1 MTCQDLDD
9 ALLDMARGTTLGP
22 GSAAA
27 VESHVEHCR
36 RCAARLARERE
47 LTAGLRALAASTA
60 AEAGSADLEQ
70 RLMRAFAELHPAH
83 AAPARPAT
91 MHRWLAA
98 AAAAVVIVGAGAL
111 GVVLLR
117 EPEQVTP
124 RSKGLGQQSPRVPS
138 SIPGGNQAGNA
149 NGSNPQVAAPVVAH
163 DVTPQRVDPKPPRPP
178 RRRTADA
185 PEAAT
190 MEGFV
195 ALPAAAG
202 LPDLESGRI
211 IRIDVP
217 VASLPA
223 YGVEV
228 IPDLR
233 RSEVEAD
240 LLVGQ
245 DGQPRAIR
253 LVTVNSGNSR
263 SRE

>member
-9 ALLDMARGTTLGP
+9 ALLDLARGTTLGP

-27 VESHVEHCR
+27 IESHVEHCDK
-36 RCAARLARERE
+36 CTARLARERE
-47 LTAGLRALAASTA
+47 LTAGLRALAASA
-60 AEAGSADLEQ
+60 ANEAGSPYLEQ
-70 RLMRAFAELHPAH
+70 QLMRAFAELHPAH
-83 AAPARPAT
+83 GAEPVSTSPRG
-91 MHRWLAA
+91 WLAA
-98 AAAAVVIVGAGAL
+98 AAAAVVVVGAGAL
-111 GVVLLR
+111 GVALLR
-117 EPEQVTP
+117 GPEPVVPASNTVA
-124 RSKGLGQQSPRVPS
+124 QQPAAVLASG
-138 SIPGGNQAGNA
+138 PGGNSEGASV
-149 NGSNPQVAAPVVAH
+149 GSNPGAAAPVIPHHA
-163 DVTPQRVDPKPPRPP
+163 TPQQADSRPP
-178 RRRTADA
+178 RSPRKPAAER
-185 PEAAT
+185 PEPAT

-202 LPDLESGRI
+202 LPDFESGRI
-211 IRIDVP
+211 IRIDLP

-233 RSEVEAD
+233 RSDVEAD

-253 LVTVNSGNSR
+253 LVTVSSNSR

>member
-9 ALLDMARGTTLGP
+9 ALLDVARGTTLGP

-27 VESHVEHCR
+27 IDSHVEHCGK
-36 RCAARLARERE
+36 CTARLARERE
-47 LTAGLRALAASTA
+47 LTAGLRALAASTSD
-60 AEAGSADLEQ
+60 EAGSPHLEQ
-70 RLMRAFAELHPAH
+70 QLMRAFAELHPSH
-83 AAPARPAT
+83 AAQPRSASTRG
-91 MHRWLAA
+91 WLAA
-98 AAAAVVIVGAGAL
+98 AAVAVVVVGAGAL
-111 GVVLLR
+111 GVALLR
-117 EPEQVTP
+117 GPEPVVPASNTVA
-124 RSKGLGQQSPRVPS
+124 QQPPAVPVS
-138 SIPGGNQAGNA
+138 GPDGNSDGASVA
-149 NGSNPQVAAPVVAH
+149 SNPGAAAPVIPHHA
-163 DVTPQRVDPKPPRPP
+163 TPQHADSRPPRPP
-178 RRRTADA
+178 RKPAA
-185 PEAAT
+185 EGPEPAT

-202 LPDLESGRI
+202 LPDFESGRI
-211 IRIDVP
+211 IRIDLP

-253 LVTVNSGNSR
+253 LVTVSSNSR

>member
-9 ALLDMARGTTLGP
+9 ALLDIARGTMLGP
-22 GSAAA
+22 GSVAA
-27 VESHVEHCR
+27 VESHVEYCA
-36 RCAARLARERE
+36 RCATRLARERE

-60 AEAGSADLEQ
+60 DEAGSPHLEQ
-70 RLMRAFAELHPAH
+70 QLMRAFAELHPAY
-83 AAPARPAT
+83 AAQPGSASTRG
-91 MHRWLAA
+91 WLAA
-98 AAAAVVIVGAGAL
+98 AAAAVFVVGAGAL
-111 GVVLLR
+111 GVALLR
-117 EPEQVTP
+117 GPEPVVP
-124 RSKGLGQQSPRVPS
+124 ASNGLAQQSPAVQPS
-138 SIPGGNQAGNA
+138 TPGGNSGGTSS
-149 NGSNPQVAAPVVAH
+149 GSNPDVAATVAAH
-163 DVTPQRVDPKPPRPP
+163 DVTPQRAGPKRSQRPRKSA
-178 RRRTADA
+178 ADDA
-185 PEAAT
+185 EPAS
-190 MEGFV
+190 MEGFI

-211 IRIDVP
+211 IRIDLP

-233 RSEVEAD
+233 RSDVEAD

-253 LVTVNSGNSR
+253 LVTMSSNSR

>member
-9 ALLDMARGTTLGP
+9 ALLDLGRGTVLGP
-22 GSAAA
+22 GSVGA
-27 VESHVEHCR
+27 VESHVEHCA

-60 AEAGSADLEQ
+60 TEAGSPELERQ
-70 RLMRAFAELHPAH
+70 LMRAFADLHPSQDAE
-83 AAPARPAT
+83 
-91 MHRWLAA
+91 HRSSGTRGWFAA
-98 AAAAVVIVGAGAL
+98 AAAAVIVVGAWAL
-111 GVVLLR
+111 GVALLR
-117 EPEQVTP
+117 GPEPVAPASSNVAQTQPV
-124 RSKGLGQQSPRVPS
+124 VPV
-138 SIPGGNQAGNA
+138 PPATGNGERPDGA
-149 NGSNPQVAAPVVAH
+149 NPEVAAPVIPSDA
-163 DVTPQRVDPKPPRPP
+163 TPPRADSRRP
-178 RRRTADA
+178 RTSRKPAGDA
-185 PEAAT
+185 AEPAT

-202 LPDLESGRI
+202 LPALESGRI
-211 IRIDVP
+211 IRIDVA

-233 RSEVEAD
+233 RPEVEAD

-253 LVTVNSGNSR
+253 LVTVSSNSR